1 MGLSWR
7 DAVATVLVAA
17 AGAVTLS
24 VASGWDWLLIGN
36 ARAGVIAVFVLGFS
50 ASVIGGGPVWFMA
63 AMRQGAI
70 SSHGRLFTFLATGLG
85 LLALVLL
92 FVDLFVNSV
101 TLLVWAT
108 AALVAIWVVATFHHT
123 VEAKPPGGL
132 IFRPPHV
139 A

>member
-7 DAVATVLVAA
+7 DAVATVFVAA

-24 VASGWDWLLIGN
+24 VMSGWDWLLIGDV
-36 ARAGVIAVFVLGFS
+36 RAGVIAVFVLGFS

-63 AMRQGAI
+63 AVKQGAI
-70 SSHGRLFTFLATGLG
+70 STQGRLFTLLAAALGFLAM
-85 LLALVLL
+85 VLL

-108 AALVAIWVVATFHHT
+108 AALLAIWVVATIHHA

-132 IFRPPHV
+132 IFRPPPV

>member
-7 DAVATVLVAA
+7 DAVGTVFVAA

-24 VASGWDWLLIGN
+24 VMNGWDWLLIGN
-36 ARAGVIAVFVLGFS
+36 TRAGVIAVFVLGFS

-63 AMRQGAI
+63 AMRQGVI
-70 SSHGRLFTFLATGLG
+70 SSQGRLFTLLAATLG
-85 LLALVLL
+85 FLALVLL

-108 AALVAIWVVATFHHT
+108 AALVAIWVVATVHHT

>member
-7 DAVATVLVAA
+7 DAVATVFVAA

-24 VASGWDWLLIGN
+24 VMNGWDWFLIGDT
-36 ARAGVIAVFVLGFS
+36 RAGVIAVFVLGFS

-70 SSHGRLFTFLATGLG
+70 SSQGRLFTLLAAALG
-85 LLALVLL
+85 FLALVLL
-92 FVDLFVNSV
+92 FVDLFVNSI

-108 AALVAIWVVATFHHT
+108 AALVAIWVVATVHHT

>member
-7 DAVATVLVAA
+7 DAVATVFVAA

-24 VASGWDWLLIGN
+24 VTNGWDWLLIGDV
-36 ARAGVIAVFVLGFS
+36 RAGVIAVFVLGFS
-50 ASVIGGGPVWFMA
+50 ASVIGGGPVWLMA
-63 AMRQGAI
+63 ALRKGAI
-70 SSHGRLFTFLATGLG
+70 STQGRLSTLFAAALG
-85 LLALVLL
+85 FLALVLL
-92 FVDLFVNSV
+92 FVDLFVTSV

-108 AALVAIWVVATFHHT
+108 AALVAIWVVATIHHA

-132 IFRPPHV
+132 IFRPPRV